1 MSDKINTISIVS
13 RASSL
18 ATIQAKIVG
27 DRIKEILP
35 DISIRYHTTKTDA
48 DINININISDPSEI
62 GIFTKDISTRVID
75 GECDLAV
82 HSWKDLPIE
91 PSSKTEIIGTLGR
104 GDMRDVIIMKSN
116 TASLDFKKEI
126 KLLTSSPRRRFNLG
140 QILPTLI
147 PVKFKNINFIDI
159 RGNIQ
164 TRLKKFQSGNEDAII
179 LAKVALDRLI
189 EFGNEDIKKYI
200 KSVLSENKWSILP
213 LSIFPTAPGQ
223 GAIAIE
229 AKKDNKRLKDI
240 IQKINSYDSFKN
252 VQKEKLTLS
261 KYGGGCHQKIGTSV
275 WDENGIKLISLV
287 GMTHDSKLLKNF
299 ALNKPYDKT
308 AKLNKNNRLYPM
320 KNDEKLFKRKA
331 IDNSAKIKNIK
342 NSLIYLSRKNV
353 LDKIEYID
361 NSNILWTSGIS
372 CWKNAVSRGYWIH
385 GSSDSFGERGNI
397 NIENFLSKNSP
408 RYKLSHDKSS
418 SDNYELIP
426 VYELNVKKSI
436 IKNLNL
442 NDKTHF
448 FWMSPLQFDLALDFF
463 PEIINGNHS
472 CGFGRTYDHIKAK
485 VPSGGKVKRFHSY
498 TSWFEFYNGE

>member
-1 MSDKINTISIVS
+1 MSDKINSISIVS

-35 DISIRYHTTKTDA
+35 DTSVRYHTTKTDA
-48 DINININISDPSEI
+48 DININTIISDQSEI
-62 GIFTKDISTRVID
+62 GIFTRDISTRVID

-104 GDMRDVIIMKSN
+104 GDMRDVIIMKSK
-116 TASLDFKKEI
+116 TASLEFKKEI
-126 KLLTSSPRRRFNLG
+126 KILTSSPRRRFNLG
-140 QILPTLI
+140 QVLPKLI
-147 PVKFKNINFIDI
+147 PVKFKNINCIDI

-164 TRLKKFQSGNEDAII
+164 TRLKKFESGKEDAII

-189 EFGNEDIKKYI
+189 EFGNEDIKKFI
-200 KSVLSENKWSILP
+200 KSVLGEHKWSILP

-229 AKKDNKRLKDI
+229 AKKDNKRLKSI
-240 IQKINSYDSFKN
+240 IQKISSYDAFNN

-299 ALNKPYDKT
+299 GPHKKRQKT
-308 AKLNKNNRLYPM
+308 TKSDKNNRLYPL
-320 KNDEKLFKRKA
+320 KDDEKIFKRQI
-331 IDNSAKIKNIK
+331 IDNFEKVKNIR
-342 NSLIYLSRKNV
+342 NSIIYLSRKNV
-353 LDKIEYID
+353 LNNID
-361 NSNILWTSGIS
+361 NIDTSNILWTSGVN
-372 CWKNAVSRGYWIH
+372 CWKNAVSKGYWIN
-385 GSSDSFGERGNI
+385 GSSDSFGEKENI
-397 NIENFLSKNSP
+397 NIENFLSKNVSS
-408 RYKLSHDKSS
+408 YKLSHDKSS

-426 VYELNVKKSI
+426 VYKLIMKKNI
-436 IKNLNL
+436 VKNLNL

-448 FWMSPLQFDLALDFF
+448 FWMSALQFDLALELF
-463 PEIINGNHS
+463 PAIINCNHS
-472 CGFGRTYDHIKAK
+472 CGFGRTYNHIRTKLPRGQK
-485 VPSGGKVKRFHSY
+485 VERFHSY
-498 TSWFEFYNGE
+498 ASWLELYSGD

>member
-1 MSDKINTISIVS
+1 MSDKIKSISIVS

-18 ATIQAKIVG
+18 AIIQAKMVG
-27 DRIKEILP
+27 DRIREIVP
-35 DISIRYHTTKTDA
+35 DISIMYHTTKTDA
-48 DINININISDPSEI
+48 DINTNINISDPGEI
-62 GIFTKDISTRVID
+62 GIFTRDISTRVID

-91 PSSKTEIIGTLGR
+91 PSSKTEIIGTLER
-104 GDMRDVIIMKSN
+104 GDMRDIIIMKSK

-126 KLLTSSPRRRFNLG
+126 KILTSSPRRRFNLG
-140 QILPTLI
+140 QILPLLI
-147 PVKFKNINFIDI
+147 PVKFENINCIDI

-164 TRLKKFQSGNEDAII
+164 TRLKKFESGNEDAII

-189 EFGNEDIKKYI
+189 EFGNEDIKKYM
-200 KSVLSENKWSILP
+200 KSLLSENNWSILP

-229 AKKDNKRLKDI
+229 AKKDNKRLKGI

-252 VQKEKLTLS
+252 VQEEKLTLS

-275 WDENGIKLISLV
+275 WDENGLKLISLV
-287 GMTHDSKLLKNF
+287 GMTHDSKLLKTF
-299 ALNKPYDKT
+299 GLNKPYNKI
-308 AKLNKNNRLYPM
+308 ANLNKSNRLYPM
-320 KNDEKLFKRKA
+320 QNDEKFFERKK
-331 IDNSAKIKNIK
+331 IDNSKKIENLR

-353 LDKIEYID
+353 LDSIDCVD
-361 NSNILWTSGIS
+361 NSNILWTSGIN
-372 CWKNAVSRGYWIH
+372 CWKNAVSRGYWIN
-385 GSSDSFGERGNI
+385 GTSDSFGERGNI
-397 NIENFLSKNSP
+397 NIENFLSKNFP

-426 VYELNVKKSI
+426 VYELAVKKSI
-436 IKNLNL
+436 RKNLNL

-448 FWMSPLQFDLALDFF
+448 FWMSPIQFDLALDFF

-472 CGFGRTYDHIKAK
+472 CGFGRTYDYIKAK
-485 VPSGGKVKRFHSY
+485 VPNGEKVKCFHSY
-498 TSWFEFYNGE
+498 TSWLEFYNGE

>member
-1 MSDKINTISIVS
+1 VSDNINSISIVS

-27 DRIKEILP
+27 NRIKEILP
-35 DISIRYHTTKTDA
+35 DISVRYYTTKTDA

-91 PSSKTEIIGTLGR
+91 PSSKTEIIGTLER
-104 GDMRDVIIMKSN
+104 GDMRDVIIMKSK
-116 TASLDFKKEI
+116 TASLEFKKEI

-140 QILPTLI
+140 QILPALI
-147 PVKFKNINFIDI
+147 PVKFKNIKFIDI

-164 TRLKKFQSGNEDAII
+164 TRLKKFESGNEDAII

-189 EFGNEDIKKYI
+189 EFGNEDIKKFI
-200 KSVLSENKWSILP
+200 KSVLGEHKWSILP

-229 AKKDNKRLKDI
+229 AKKDNKRLKSI
-240 IQKINSYDSFKN
+240 IQKINSYDAFNN

-275 WDENGIKLISLV
+275 WDENGIKLISLI

-299 ALNKPYDKT
+299 GPHKKGQKITKSDK
-308 AKLNKNNRLYPM
+308 NIRLYPL
-320 KNDEKLFKRKA
+320 KDEEKIFKRQI
-331 IDNSAKIKNIK
+331 IDNFEKVKNIR
-342 NSLIYLSRKNV
+342 NSIIYLSRKNV
-353 LDKIEYID
+353 LNNID
-361 NSNILWTSGIS
+361 NIDTSNILWTSGVN
-372 CWKNAVSRGYWIH
+372 CWKNAVSKGYWIN
-385 GSSDSFGERGNI
+385 GSSDSFGEKENI
-397 NIENFLSKNSP
+397 NIENFLSKNVSS
-408 RYKLSHDKSS
+408 YKLSHDKSS

-426 VYELNVKKSI
+426 VYKLIMKKNI
-436 IKNLNL
+436 VKNLNL

-448 FWMSPLQFDLALDFF
+448 FWMSALQFDLALELF
-463 PEIINGNHS
+463 PAIINCNHS
-472 CGFGRTYDHIKAK
+472 CGFGRTYNHIRTKLPRGQK
-485 VPSGGKVKRFHSY
+485 VERFHSY
-498 TSWFEFYNGE
+498 ASWLELYSGD

>member
-1 MSDKINTISIVS
+1 MSDNINSISIVS

-18 ATIQAKIVG
+18 ATIQAKMVG

-35 DISIRYHTTKTDA
+35 DILVRYHTTKTNA

-91 PSSKTEIIGTLGR
+91 PSNKTEIIGTLGR
-104 GDMRDVIIMKSN
+104 GDMRDVIIMKSK
-116 TASLDFKKEI
+116 TASLEFKKEI
-126 KLLTSSPRRRFNLG
+126 KILTSSPRRRFNLG
-140 QILPTLI
+140 QVLPKLI
-147 PVKFKNINFIDI
+147 PVKFKNINCIDI

-164 TRLKKFQSGNEDAII
+164 TRLKKFESGNEDAII

-200 KSVLSENKWSILP
+200 KGVLRENKWSILP

-229 AKKDNKRLKDI
+229 AKKDNKQLKSI
-240 IQKINSYDSFKN
+240 IKKINSYDTFKN

-287 GMTHDSKLLKNF
+287 GMSHDLKPLKNF
-299 ALNKPYDKT
+299 GLDKPYDKT
-308 AKLNKNNRLYPM
+308 AKLNKNNRLYPIQ
-320 KNDEKLFKRKA
+320 NEEKLFNRKA
-331 IDNSAKIKNIK
+331 IDNSKKIKNIK
-342 NSLIYLSRKNV
+342 DSLIYLSRKNV
-353 LDKIEYID
+353 LDKVEHID
-361 NSNILWTSGIS
+361 SSNILWTSGIN

-385 GSSDSFGERGNI
+385 GTSDSFGERRSI
-397 NIENFLSKNSP
+397 NVENFLSKNLL

-418 SDNYELIP
+418 SDNYKLIP
-426 VYELNVKKSI
+426 VYELTVKKN
-436 IKNLNL
+436 IKKNMNL

-448 FWMSPLQFDLALDFF
+448 FWMSPFQFDLALDLF
-463 PEIINGNHS
+463 PDIINGNHS
-472 CGFGRTYDHIKAK
+472 CGFGRTYNHLKERLPNEKNIT
-485 VPSGGKVKRFHSY
+485 RFHSY
-498 TSWFEFYNGE
+498 KSWLELYQGD